1 MTGPPIITDYYREN
15 INLQLS
21 RATIYPEICLY
32 VRYSIHMSAIVDMQ
46 YHDYVESLLGSR
58 VMLRLV
64 KTLISHPGKV
74 FTVRKLAA
82 DADVSSSEA
91 AVLVQELEKY
101 GIIRVQPVGRSYLI
115 TLNEQNYILNKILKQ
130 IIKAEQDTLNELI
143 TILHRYFNHGK
154 IISAALF
161 GSVAE
166 KRERED
172 SDIDVLIISSDF
184 EAATA
189 IISKAQDTVS
199 SVFNSRLSPIIMNER
214 ELVAKKKSALV
225 RSVIANHK
233 LIAGKSLKELIGD
246 E

>member
-1 MTGPPIITDYYREN
+1 
-15 INLQLS
+15 
-21 RATIYPEICLY
+21 
-32 VRYSIHMSAIVDMQ
+32 MSAIVDMQ

-154 IISAALF
+154 IISAAYLE
-161 GSVAE
+161 AWL
-166 KRERED
+166 KRESAR
-172 SDIDVLIISSDF
+172 
-184 EAATA
+184 TA
-189 IISKAQDTVS
+189 ISTCSSSPVISKL
-199 SVFNSRLSPIIMNER
+199 RLLSYR
-214 ELVAKKKSALV
+214 
-225 RSVIANHK
+225 RHK
-233 LIAGKSLKELIGD
+233 TQFHLYSTAVYLR
-246 E
+246 

>member
-1 MTGPPIITDYYREN
+1 MTDYYSVS
-15 INLQLS
+15 INFEMS
-21 RATIYPEICLY
+21 GASVCPETCLY
-32 VRYSIHMSAIVDMQ
+32 VRCYIHMSAIVDMQ

-130 IIKAEQDTLNELI
+130 IIKAEQDTVNELI
-143 TILHRYFNHGK
+143 AILHRYLNNKK
-154 IISAALF
+154 IVSAVLF
-161 GSVAE
+161 GSVAQ
-166 KRERED
+166 KREQED
-172 SDIDVLIISSDF
+172 SDIDLLIISDNF

-189 IISKAQDTVS
+189 IISKAQDT
-199 SVFNSRLSPIIMNER
+199 I
-214 ELVAKKKSALV
+214 
-225 RSVIANHK
+225 
-233 LIAGKSLKELIGD
+233 
-246 E
+246 

>member
-1 MTGPPIITDYYREN
+1 
-15 INLQLS
+15 
-21 RATIYPEICLY
+21 
-32 VRYSIHMSAIVDMQ
+32 
-46 YHDYVESLLGSR
+46 
-58 VMLRLV
+58 MLRLV

-130 IIKAEQDTLNELI
+130 IIKAEQDTVNELI
-143 TILHRYFNHGK
+143 AILHRYLNNKK
-154 IISAALF
+154 IVSAVLF
-161 GSVAE
+161 GSVAQ

-172 SDIDVLIISSDF
+172 SDIDLLIISDNF

-189 IISKAQDTVS
+189 IISKAQDTIS
-199 SVFNSRLSPIIMNER
+199 SVFNSRLSSIIMNES
-214 ELVAKKKSALV
+214 ELLAKNKSPLV
-225 RSVIANHK
+225 RSVIADHK
-233 LIAGKSLKELIGD
+233 LIAGKSLKEVIGD
-246 E
+246 L